1 MLYASA
7 GRPTAAIL
15 TGKDVL
21 IDYKLF
27 WIPCETQSEAQY
39 LVTVINSRILEE
51 AVGPLM
57 PKGQFG
63 ARDVVKH
70 IWRLPIPE
78 YDEENALHRGIAQA
92 GAIAAEGAAA
102 VLRDLRTA
110 RAERGQDTS
119 VTVARR
125 EIRKWLAASNEGQEV
140 ERLVARLL
148 G

>member
-1 MLYASA
+1 
-7 GRPTAAIL
+7 
-15 TGKDVL
+15 
-21 IDYKLF
+21 
-27 WIPCETQSEAQY
+27 
-39 LVTVINSRILEE
+39 
-51 AVGPLM
+51 M

-63 ARDVVKH
+63 ARHVQKH

-78 YDEENALHRGIAQA
+78 YDEENALHREIAEA

-125 EIRKWLAASNEGQEV
+125 EIRKWLAASTEGQEV
-140 ERLVARLL
+140 DRLIAQLL
-148 G
+148 NDASSSTTEGG